1 MDRPLAACGIAGLTL
16 ALALTTTGCASDNT
30 NLQAQMAAS
39 AAWDAASGSPAVA
52 SAASATGTAGGA
64 AASTSTAGATAA
76 GAKTAAATAATPG
89 GKTAAAATVIKLG
102 DPGLV
107 GDWTLTVIGADKQ
120 PLDPKGNPA
129 PSGSAVLQIDA
140 TAANNSKAPMKSP
153 IGDYQLVDSAGTA
166 MKLAP
171 SDPGMGYNEGTGADA
186 VAAGSEAAFSIAYLV
201 PSSAKGLTFV
211 FTPSAGAKA
220 TAKVTIP

>member
-1 MDRPLAACGIAGLTL
+1 MDRPLAVCGIAGLTL
-16 ALALTTTGCASDNT
+16 ALALTTTGCASDNS

-76 GAKTAAATAATPG
+76 GA
-89 GKTAAAATVIKLG
+89 KTAAAATVIKLG